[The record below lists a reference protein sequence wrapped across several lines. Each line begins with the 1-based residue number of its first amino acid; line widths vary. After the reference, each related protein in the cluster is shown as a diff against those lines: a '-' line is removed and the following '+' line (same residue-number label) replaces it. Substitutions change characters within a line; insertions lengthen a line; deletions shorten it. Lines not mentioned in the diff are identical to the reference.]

1 MKSWSILLGLLLPAL
16 AYAQLA
22 VDDHPATELD
32 VKLVSPNSIADIFVD
47 PHDAAVEQIAGGLL
61 ADDLQRVTGKRAA
74 ARGDAA
80 TLGSSAVLIGTIG
93 QSQVIDQ
100 LAKQGKIDLT
110 GVTGQWES
118 YAWQTVVDPLPGV
131 HRALVIAGSDRRG
144 TAYGVVELSK
154 RIGVSPW
161 YWWADEPVTKHSQL
175 RVASGRELHG
185 PPQVKYRGIFI
196 NDEDWGFRPWA
207 TKTFDPATG
216 ALGPKTYAK
225 VYELMLRL
233 RLNLIWGAMHPG
245 GTEFS
250 MYPGNAQTADQW
262 AIVTGSSH
270 CEPMMRNNVFWP
282 ESAGPWEY
290 DINRTNIF
298 NYWKESASGHGG
310 DESIWT
316 LGIRG
321 IHDAPMKGP
330 PEVPARIAMVE
341 QIFADQKSL
350 IDQYVTRQ
358 FGPPAECFIPYKEVL
373 PLYNAG
379 LKVPPEATLLWPD
392 DNFGYIRR
400 LGTPEERKR
409 PGGSG
414 VYYHVSYQGAP
425 SSYLWVES
433 ISPGLMWEELRKTYD
448 NDSRQI
454 WMLNVG
460 DIKPAEVA
468 MDFYADFAWAP
479 EHWGPDAQTQF
490 LAKFAGDAFG
500 SAGPKVAALLAHYY
514 KLSNIHKPE
523 HIDYYWLTG
532 LPEPR
537 EQQLAR
543 EYQALMDEET
553 AVSAIIPADRADAYF
568 EMVGYAARMLAASG
582 LRYSTDDA
590 GQSKKWAQYIH
601 DQTAYYNDSLA
612 DGKWRYMMEVLGGTA
627 KDYSKLP
634 HTPTDRRADDS
645 PVTIDAAAFTRQ
657 TSGSSLKWQAIDGL
671 GWSARALSVLPAI
684 PSSQWNLE
692 NVKSA
697 PCLEYDFTL
706 SSAIEPTIRI
716 HALPTMRLVLDGK
729 LRISAAIDDQPPA
742 AINIPGGTASELD
755 KFRSPGVIAGRVTM
769 LLSFGRLEAGKH
781 TLRIYALDPGV
792 VLDQIGFPGDV
803 EAPAP

>member
-16 AYAQLA
+16 ASAQMA
-22 VDDHPATELD
+22 VDENPATDAD
-32 VKLVSPNSIADIFVD
+32 VQLVSSSSIADLYVD
-47 PHDAAVEQIAGGLL
+47 PHDAAVEQISGGLL
-61 ADDLQRVTGKRAA
+61 ADDLQRVSGKRPAV
-74 ARGDAA
+74 RGDVAA
-80 TLGSSAVLIGTIG
+80 LGSNAVLIGTIG
-93 QSQVIDQ
+93 QSRVIDQ
-100 LAKQGKIDLT
+100 LAKEGKIDLT

-118 YAWQTVVDPLPGV
+118 YVWQTVADPLPGV

-161 YWWADEPVTKHSQL
+161 YWWADEPVMKHAQL
-175 RVASGRELHG
+175 RVSGGRDLHG

-207 TKTFDPATG
+207 TKTLDPATG
-216 ALGPKTYAK
+216 AVGPKTYAK

-282 ESAGPWEY
+282 KSGGPWEY

-298 NYWKESASGHGG
+298 NYWKESASEHGG
-310 DESIWT
+310 FESIWT

-321 IHDAPMKGP
+321 IHDSPMKGP
-330 PEVPARIAMVE
+330 PQVPARIAMVE
-341 QIFADQKSL
+341 QIFVDQKSL
-350 IDQYVTRQ
+350 IDQYITHQ
-358 FGPPAECFIPYKEVL
+358 YGPPAECFIPYKEVL

-379 LKVPPEATLLWPD
+379 LKVPPEATLVWPD

-425 SSYLWVES
+425 KNYLWVES

-468 MDFYADFAWAP
+468 MDFFAELAWEP
-479 EHWGPDAQTQF
+479 QKWGPDAQQQF
-490 LAKFAGDAFG
+490 LAKFTADSFG
-500 SAGPKVAALLAHYY
+500 SAGPQVAELLARYY
-514 KLSNIHKPE
+514 KLSNVHKPE
-523 HIDYYWLTG
+523 HIDSRWLDG
-532 LPEPR
+532 LAKSK
-537 EQQLAR
+537 EQQLAK

-582 LRYSTDDA
+582 LAYSTDDA
-590 GQSKKWAQYIH
+590 EQGKKWLQYIY
-601 DQTAYYNDSLA
+601 DQTKYYNDSLA
-612 DGKWRYMMEVLGGTA
+612 GGKWRYMMEVLGGKDKESA
-627 KDYSKLP
+627 KQPDTRTE
-634 HTPTDRRADDS
+634 HRADDS

-657 TSGSSLKWQAIDGL
+657 TSSSGPKWQAIDGL
-671 GWSARALSVLPAI
+671 GWSARAVSVLPAI
-684 PSSQWNLE
+684 PNSAWDLE

-697 PCLEYDFTL
+697 PCLEYDFNVA
-706 SSAIEPTIRI
+706 SATEATIRI
-716 HALPTMRLVLDGK
+716 HALPTMRLVLNGM
-729 LRISAAIDDQPPA
+729 LRIAVAIDDQPPA
-742 AINIPGGTASELD
+742 AIDIPGGTTSELD
-755 KFRSPGVIAGRVTM
+755 KIRSPGVINGRVTM
-769 LLSFGRLEAGKH
+769 LLSPGRLQAGKH
-781 TLRIYALDPGV
+781 TLDIYALDPGV
-792 VLDQIGFPGDV
+792 VLDQIGLPGEA